1 MRTVGMSE
9 IGRWLVIMGLGLA
22 AFGLVLWLAGR
33 VGFGGLPGDIVIRRG
48 NFTFFFPLASSLVL
62 SLLLTLVLNL
72 LFRGR

>member
-1 MRTVGMSE
+1 MSE

-48 NFTFFFPLASSLVL
+48 NFTFFFPLASSLLL

>member
-1 MRTVGMSE
+1 MSE